1 MDITLLGFVLGGVVI
16 GIVIALACGM
26 VSHVICEHCRKE
38 CSICWAKVE
47 DYEDENGS
55 FYALHHGD
63 GWVETITVPA
73 KGKRPE
79 VVIHLLS
86 GDLSDEGVTSY
97 ALIRNQD

>member
-47 DYEDENGS
+47 DCENES

-86 GDLSDEGVTSY
+86 GDISGEGVTSY

>member
-1 MDITLLGFVLGGVVI
+1 METLIGLCLVLLG
-16 GIVIALACGM
+16 IALAAFFGLVNAMGCD
-26 VSHVICEHCRKE
+26 HCRKE

-47 DYEDENGS
+47 DCEDRD

-79 VVIHLLS
+79 VVVYLIS
-86 GDLSDEGVTSY
+86 VDLSDEGVASY
-97 ALIRNQD
+97 ALIQD

>member
-1 MDITLLGFVLGGVVI
+1 METLIGLCLVLLG
-16 GIVIALACGM
+16 IALAAFFGLVNAMGCD
-26 VSHVICEHCRKE
+26 HCRKE

-47 DYEDENGS
+47 DCEDES

-86 GDLSDEGVTSY
+86 GDLSDEGVISY